1 MVALFWFVIFS
12 YGSNWFAL
20 SPMLTTFEKEFN
32 ISNWE
37 AHLLI
42 SLIGTF
48 VIFFAW
54 PAGSLI
60 DKRGSKIS
68 VSLGAFF
75 MALGFGL
82 RPWFINSFD
91 TLLLSSV
98 LAGLGLAWILVALAP
113 QMLRWFPEKQASL
126 PVGIISSGL
135 FIGFGTG
142 SLLTPFLVDVMPR
155 FSVFLMFGILA
166 VLSFILW
173 VLFARDSP
181 PSPPEERKKVE
192 KTKFIPGMK
201 QVFSSKNAYVFPVIG
216 FIIVGL
222 TLVISAFIHFL
233 YPNEIGG
240 YTSGLLLYGCA
251 VGAFSAPF
259 LVKKYS
265 LKRVAM
271 FFVTGAAVFWLIM
284 FTLYDLGF
292 SWFFI
297 TLTAFLFGLCFQA
310 TWPLALF
317 SQETEKGVTEAN
329 VGIAASLYISI
340 SNIGAATLPVVF
352 GLIFANKIY
361 TFTLILIGIIICVAL
376 WGVVKRK

>member
-1 MVALFWFVIFS
+1 
-12 YGSNWFAL
+12 
-20 SPMLTTFEKEFN
+20 
-32 ISNWE
+32 
-37 AHLLI
+37 
-42 SLIGTF
+42 
-48 VIFFAW
+48 
-54 PAGSLI
+54 
-60 DKRGSKIS
+60 
-68 VSLGAFF
+68 
-75 MALGFGL
+75 
-82 RPWFINSFD
+82 
-91 TLLLSSV
+91 
-98 LAGLGLAWILVALAP
+98 
-113 QMLRWFPEKQASL
+113 
-126 PVGIISSGL
+126 
-135 FIGFGTG
+135 
-142 SLLTPFLVDVMPR
+142 
-155 FSVFLMFGILA
+155 
-166 VLSFILW
+166 
-173 VLFARDSP
+173 
-181 PSPPEERKKVE
+181 
-192 KTKFIPGMK
+192 MK